1 MTLLPKHIIAFDKAF
16 DKAVLNE
23 ENWND
28 TGINW
33 SFVDADVT
41 CDLVDE
47 FNFDINLVKIQDE
60 FNSSASEINSYMH
73 DMNITSFAQY
83 KELN

>member
-1 MTLLPKHIIAFDKAF
+1 MTLQAKHIIAFDKAF
-16 DKAVLNE
+16 NKAVLNK

-60 FNSSASEINSYMH
+60 FNGSASEINSYMY
-73 DMNITSFAQY
+73 DMNITNFQQY
-83 KELN
+83 KDNE